1 MSHNP
6 GRRVGTVPGFF
17 SKYHPLVT
25 PFARRLAGIFL
36 LALAV
41 RCMHTA
47 AIGRA
52 PFSRLLVGDG
62 LGYDRWAASIAA
74 GDWIGKETFY
84 QAPLY
89 PYALGA
95 LYVAAGRDA
104 MTIRW
109 VQAAL
114 GALACVFLALA
125 GRRWLS
131 ERAGL
136 AAGALLA
143 IYPPAVF
150 FDGLVQKASLDNLLM
165 CGLLAVLGAYAVSGR
180 ARLLVAA
187 GVVLGLFALT
197 RENALVFLVVLAA
210 WLPFHLAGRTIRD
223 RAMAIGLLAAGVA
236 VVLVPVGLRNRAVGG
251 DFLIT
256 TSQAGPN
263 FYIGNHEG
271 ATGRYVP
278 IRPDRETYEFERIDA
293 TEVAEK
299 AVGRALTPG
308 EVSSYWWS
316 RSFAWIREHPG
327 AWMALLAK
335 KGCVVWNRAE
345 LPDSES
351 LEIYA
356 DYSPVLTALGA
367 VFGFGVLVALAVPGM
382 ALAWRASPRPL
393 LLYLML
399 FGFSAAVALFYVFAR
414 YRFPMVPI
422 LALFAGATLV
432 AAFEASRVRLLRRP
446 EPMILGAALVGVAV
460 ACIPPIVPA
469 VGSRRLAYVNLGIR
483 FEDVGNHEAAA
494 TFYRK
499 AIQLAPGVAAPHR
512 ELAVAL
518 VAAGKSDEA
527 ARELETALRLDPQL
541 APAHDDLGALLSKRG
556 DLVGAER
563 HFREA
568 YRIDPSRSSTPA
580 NLGGVALAAG
590 RAEEA
595 ADWYGKAIELA
606 PGQSAYH
613 YQLSVAYAD
622 LGRIEEAATQLDLTL
637 RLDPDSAAAHDDLG
651 VLLAR
656 RGDLA
661 GASMHFREAYRVD
674 PGRPSTLV
682 NLGGVAAGQGRTEEA
697 VAWYRK
703 AIAVEPGS
711 AYARLNLIRSLEHLG
726 RRDEAL
732 REARVLLTLEPA
744 NAEAAAAVTRLQ

>member
-1 MSHNP
+1 
-6 GRRVGTVPGFF
+6 
-17 SKYHPLVT
+17 VT
-25 PFARRLAGIFL
+25 PFARRLAGVFV

-41 RCMHTA
+41 RAMHTA
-47 AIGRA
+47 AIGGA
-52 PFSRLLVGDG
+52 PFSRLLIGDG

-95 LYVAAGRDA
+95 LYATTGRDP

-136 AAGALLA
+136 AAGAILA
-143 IYPPAVF
+143 LYPPAIF

-165 CGLLAVLGAYAVSGR
+165 CALLAVLGVYAVSGR
-180 ARLLVAA
+180 AALLSAV
-187 GVVLGLFALT
+187 GIVLGLFALT
-197 RENALVFLVVLAA
+197 RENALVFLVILVA
-210 WLPFHLAGRTIRD
+210 WLPFHLAGRALKD
-223 RAMAIGLLAAGVA
+223 RVLAIGLMAVGVA

-256 TSQAGPN
+256 TSQAGSN

-271 ATGRYVP
+271 ATGRYLP
-278 IRPDRETYEFERIDA
+278 IRPDRETYAVERIDA
-293 TEVAEK
+293 TEVAEN
-299 AVGRALTPG
+299 AVGHRLTPG

-316 RSFAWIREHPG
+316 RSFAWIRAHPG
-327 AWMALLAK
+327 AWIALLAK
-335 KGCVVWNRAE
+335 KAFITWNRAE

-351 LEIYA
+351 LEVYA
-356 DYSPVLTALGA
+356 DHSPVLGALGA
-367 VFGFGVLVALAVPGM
+367 VFGFGVLVALAAPGM
-382 ALAWRASPRPL
+382 ALSWRASPRPI

-399 FGFSAAVALFYVFAR
+399 FGFSAAVGVFYVFAR

-422 LALFAGATLV
+422 LALFSGATLV
-432 AAFEASRVRLLRRP
+432 AAFDAARAKIGQRP
-446 EPMILGAALVGVAV
+446 RPSTLVAAILGVAV
-460 ACIPPIVPA
+460 ACIPPIVPS
-469 VGSRRLAYVNLGIR
+469 VGSRRLAYVNLGLG
-483 FEDVGNHEAAA
+483 FADAGNHEAAA

-499 AIQLAPGVAAPHR
+499 AIQIAPRVAAPHR

-518 VAAGKSDEA
+518 IAAGKIDEA
-527 ARELETALRLDPQL
+527 AAELETALRLDPKL
-541 APAHDDLGALLSKRG
+541 AAAHDDLGSLLGKRG
-556 DLVGAER
+556 DLAGAER
-563 HFREA
+563 EFREA
-568 YRIDPSRSSTPA
+568 FGIDPSRSSTAA
-580 NLGGVALAAG
+580 NLGSVTLAQG

-595 ADWYGKAIELA
+595 AGWYRKAIEFA

-622 LGRIEEAATQLDLTL
+622 LGRIEEASTQLELTL
-637 RLDPDSAAAHDDLG
+637 RLDPSSAAAHDDLG
-651 VLLAR
+651 VLMAR
-656 RGDLA
+656 RGNLA
-661 GASMHFREAYRVD
+661 GADVHFREAYRID
-674 PGRPSTLV
+674 PGRPSTLF
-682 NLGGVAAGQGRTEEA
+682 NLGGVAVEQGRFEEA

-703 AIAVEPGS
+703 SIAAKPDSVD
-711 AYARLNLIRSLEHLG
+711 ARLSLAQALESLG
-726 RRDEAL
+726 RRGRGSTSVKRSAP
-732 REARVLLTLEPA
+732 RSFP
-744 NAEAAAAVTRLQ
+744 